1 MPSDRYLGGNLTVQ
15 CGESSRLELL
25 DATLKAWESSLLA
38 LLLLPHLV
46 HLLLLLRLL
55 GPLLLHRNIL
65 DAALTAARL
74 RSRPELPR

>member
-15 CGESSRLELL
+15 CGESSRLEVL

-38 LLLLPHLV
+38 LLLPHLV